1 MRKVIHSGRITF
13 RVLDELH
20 SAFCRITFRGHGELH
35 SALPSGAAASSGGQ
49 RLNLG
54 PADYNSSPAGIADG
68 NAVRWH
74 SPDVLE
80 SADQPGHEPS
90 ALTKVGYSVR
100 PGPRVSQPPGQPER
114 HWSANHVHAELS
126 RPAGPARKQAA
137 AKGRPVV
144 SVPEGSRPRAG
155 QVTPACPWAGAATHK
170 HADTIQLV
178 VRPESRVGAS
188 AATACPV
195 ASACSWGGTYSGT
208 NEAQEPIR
216 PVSPTTTAAS
226 CDGACAQI
234 TNERSV
240 RSG

>member
-1 MRKVIHSGRITF
+1 
-13 RVLDELH
+13 
-20 SAFCRITFRGHGELH
+20 
-35 SALPSGAAASSGGQ
+35 
-49 RLNLG
+49 
-54 PADYNSSPAGIADG
+54 
-68 NAVRWH
+68 
-74 SPDVLE
+74 VLE

-114 HWSANHVHAELS
+114 HWSANHVHAALS

-188 AATACPV
+188 AATPCPV
-195 ASACSWGGTYSGT
+195 ASACNRGRYLFRYQRSAGAHPSCIADNNSCVVRWSVCADH
-208 NEAQEPIR
+208 ERALSQIW
-216 PVSPTTTAAS
+216 VKAA
-226 CDGACAQI
+226 A
-234 TNERSV
+234 RSV
-240 RSG
+240 GGLSGRSECRVRTGAICLVGEAVEKVTSHENAIHIECKVRL